1 MKEFFAVGLRK
12 NSAEVN
18 NFYYESFGEF
28 LGGA

>member
-1 MKEFFAVGLRK
+1 MKEFFAVPRK
-12 NSAEVN
+12 NPAEVN